1 MFLSCGRLG
10 DFGDVGGANDDDV
23 VRSDQPEGT
32 AADVAAAKL
41 KRQKE
46 MQMAALQ
53 KKKSVCFEFVT
64 TGKCSKEGKPGKI
77 CSFRH
82 LPPDHPDAIAAV
94 KGRSKSKT
102 LRTSQVRRALTD
114 PQRVACLECTR
125 AEMARAAAS
134 ATSGDLLTTRATLA
148 ARRLTSL
155 RCRPVFPRQAA
166 VQKEKKAVARA
177 ELFKVRRRDIALAP
191 APSSRARCGSRHPRR
206 SLAPS
211 SPSVVTFAASGCP
224 FPLPPPALASATHPA
239 RCFQGDVNDPDT
251 YKKNVILRT
260 NKVPFKLPFLL
271 PFLFSTFLYPTTAKH
286 CSCSNRRTWQ
296 RGGPPRATQ
305 QPNNPTNQQPK
316 DVEDIYKRWDEL
328 VPEEI
333 YDTLAM

>member
-224 FPLPPPALASATHPA
+224 FPLPAARPRVCHSPRAVFPGRRQRPRHLQEERHPSHEQGPLQIALPLT
-239 RCFQGDVNDPDT
+239 
-251 YKKNVILRT
+251 
-260 NKVPFKLPFLL
+260 LPLFYFFVSYYCEALFLL
-271 PFLFSTFLYPTTAKH
+271 
-286 CSCSNRRTWQ
+286 
-296 RGGPPRATQ
+296 
-305 QPNNPTNQQPK
+305 
-316 DVEDIYKRWDEL
+316 
-328 VPEEI
+328 
-333 YDTLAM
+333 